1 VESLLN
7 GVGNRPLRILY
18 LVQFFE
24 PEPMIKG
31 ASFVRALAAAGHHV
45 EVVTGFPNY
54 PVGKLYP
61 GYRLSLHKAEIV
73 EGVPVHRVPLY
84 PSHGTSS
91 LGRIL
96 NYFSFVASV
105 TVYGIFFARKFDVI
119 YAYPPPTVALAAT
132 VIGAIRRRP
141 FILDVQ
147 DLWPDSVLK
156 SGMAGTGR
164 MAGVLSA
171 MCRLLYRRATRIL
184 VQSRGIAATIVER
197 GADPA
202 KIDVVYNWA
211 DEDAARARG
220 ELDVATLVP
229 ADRFNIVYGGNL
241 GRVQG
246 LDTLVRAAH
255 RAQRE
260 VPSLRLLLI
269 GNGTEGANLRALVA
283 DLGATNVD
291 IHSGVPRT
299 QIGDVF
305 AAADVLAL
313 HLLDDPLFE
322 ITIPQKTQFYMA
334 MSKPVLIGVRG
345 EAASFVEAARAGIV
359 VPPGDV
365 EAIATTMVA
374 FARMSPD
381 ERSAMGRRG
390 LEAYRRDFSFA
401 SAIAATQATM
411 ARAVTRG

>member
-1 VESLLN
+1 MTEAGERS
-7 GVGNRPLRILY
+7 LRILY
-18 LVQFFE
+18 LAQFFE

-31 ASFVRALAAAGHHV
+31 ASFVRALVAAGHQV

-61 GYRLSLHKAEIV
+61 GYRLSLHKAETV
-73 EGVPVHRVPLY
+73 DGVPVHRVPLY
-84 PSHGTSS
+84 PSHGSS
-91 LGRIL
+91 SIGRIL
-96 NYFSFVASV
+96 NYFSFVASA
-105 TVYGIFFARKFDVI
+105 TLYGIFFARKFDVI

-132 VIGAIRRRP
+132 MIGAIRRRP
-141 FILDVQ
+141 FVLDVQ

-164 MAGVLSA
+164 MAGSLA
-171 MCRLLYRRATRIL
+171 TMCRFLYRRAARIL
-184 VQSRGIAATIVER
+184 VQSRGIGVKLVER

-211 DEDAARARG
+211 DEDAARPRG
-220 ELDVATLVP
+220 ELDVSTYVP
-229 ADRFNIVYGGNL
+229 DDSFNIVYGGNL

-255 RAQRE
+255 GARQE
-260 VPSLRLLLI
+260 VPNLRLLLI
-269 GNGTEGANLRALVA
+269 GNGTEGAHLRALVA
-283 DLGATNVD
+283 ELGATNVD
-291 IHSGVPRT
+291 IRLGVPRT

-334 MSKPVLIGVRG
+334 MAKPILIGVRG

-359 VPPGDV
+359 APPGDV
-365 EAIATTMVA
+365 ESIAAAMVA
-374 FARMSPD
+374 FARMAPD
-381 ERSAMGRRG
+381 ERVAMGRRG
-390 LEAYRRDFSFA
+390 FEAYRRDFSFA
-401 SAIAATQATM
+401 SAMAATQVTM
-411 ARAVTRG
+411 ARAVARR